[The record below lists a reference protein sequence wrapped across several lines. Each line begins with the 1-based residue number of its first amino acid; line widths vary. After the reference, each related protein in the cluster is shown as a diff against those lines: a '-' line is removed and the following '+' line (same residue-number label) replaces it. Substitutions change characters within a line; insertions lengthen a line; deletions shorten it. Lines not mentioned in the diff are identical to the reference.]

1 MTQET
6 KNLTIGYTQGY
17 FSAKTRGIY
26 EQLTNEID
34 IIRKTVSD
42 KEVIDYIVYR
52 LNNILAEFLED
63 FGNDYPVVYWECVDE
78 DENLLPEVAEIIEN
92 SAEYLISE
100 VENVLLHYNI
110 PFKQGNFQLR
120 KCGENNTQET
130 K

>member
-17 FSAKTRGIY
+17 FSAKSRSIY

-34 IIRKTVSD
+34 IVRKAISET
-42 KEVIDYIVYR
+42 ELIDYVVYR
-52 LNNILAEFLED
+52 LNEILAEFVED
-63 FGNDYPVVYWECVDE
+63 FGNDYPVVYWECVDD

-92 SAEYLISE
+92 STEYLISE
-100 VENVLLHYNI
+100 VENVLLHYTI
-110 PFKQGNFQLR
+110 PFKRGNFKLI
-120 KCGENNTQET
+120 KCGENSIQEN